1 MGLLDSGR
9 GPEGRR
15 RGGRSPSPGSLGV
28 RDGAGRGRTPGGL
41 RPASAARRGVART
54 WLSPQ
59 HQAVAAAAILPSTP
73 CRRRSPPRVSRM
85 WAFPGVACAGAEDWG
100 LQAAPLGPG
109 ASAWLAA
116 SCMAARPS
124 PRVRVSIACGLQ
136 SPEEWSRY
144 HRILALHRD
153 VTQAR
158 RYECGSHRER
168 AVSGAP
174 RPRTFGGKT
183 CRAWSKPKSSGP
195 WRVRFWTQPDAV
207 FLKLDLW
214 ISRISRI
221 QSLGSAGEVLLAVNG
236 VTGPVSEVVFLLNW
250 ICCPGCIIDFGLR
263 MYSFAG
269 IWSRYGLSRQPG
281 VNWNSRFS
289 TFPSIKILPT
299 LDPSTYPL

>member
-1 MGLLDSGR
+1 MGERPSPRASAGSVASLVRTSEASAPRALPAAPGAANLHFPRAGLSSGQREQPSQARTRPAEPAAPSRPLGPRQRGWAWAPTATAPPTRAREKSEPHPRRRLRTYLQGTVGLLDSGR

-28 RDGAGRGRTPGGL
+28 RDGAGRGRKPGGL

-116 SCMAARPS
+116 SCTAARPS

-144 HRILALHRD
+144 HRILAPHRD

-158 RYECGSHRER
+158 RCECGSHRER

-183 CRAWSKPKSSGP
+183 CRA
-195 WRVRFWTQPDAV
+195 
-207 FLKLDLW
+207 
-214 ISRISRI
+214 
-221 QSLGSAGEVLLAVNG
+221 
-236 VTGPVSEVVFLLNW
+236 
-250 ICCPGCIIDFGLR
+250 
-263 MYSFAG
+263 
-269 IWSRYGLSRQPG
+269 
-281 VNWNSRFS
+281 
-289 TFPSIKILPT
+289 
-299 LDPSTYPL
+299 